1 MENGH
6 FLCDPPKRK
15 TCEGGVWGGLL
26 ILSRG
31 CQYSAAGLCCL
42 SIPLGMQNLLLLM
55 WLAWRLSIGC
65 PPQRCLRA
73 GAALELSDSAYDSY
87 RECSDALPVTALTAV
102 TKSSCSGFNK
112 PVQPAEGCRLSFD
125 ANGMHIEHW
134 LPCNVN
140 RYVCQAPLPI
150 STWPRTLPCQQSPGA
165 TAEALLAA

>member
-6 FLCDPPKRK
+6 VLCDPPKRK

-26 ILSRG
+26 SLSRG

-65 PPQRCLRA
+65 PPQRCLKA
-73 GAALELSDSAYDSY
+73 GAAAELSDSAYDSY

-102 TKSSCSGFNK
+102 TKSSCSGFDK
-112 PVQPAEGCRLSFD
+112 PVQPAEGCRLRFD
-125 ANGMHIEHW
+125 TNGMHIEH
-134 LPCNVN
+134 
-140 RYVCQAPLPI
+140 
-150 STWPRTLPCQQSPGA
+150 
-165 TAEALLAA
+165 